1 MNQSISTG
9 RVAGTGL
16 APVPGGRK
24 TRRASP
30 YREDSRSLGS
40 ELLSL
45 REERRLTRE
54 EVAARS
60 DVSVSTL
67 QKIETGP
74 VVEPGY
80 FTVVALC
87 RALDVDLRHLDEA
100 YRTLR
105 DSSDST

>member
-1 MNQSISTG
+1 MRARTQRTLVLWGKRCAHCG
-9 RVAGTGL
+9 RNVASREKRLLL
-16 APVPGGRK
+16 AR
-24 TRRASP
+24 TCR
-30 YREDSRSLGS
+30 
-40 ELLSL
+40 
-45 REERRLTRE
+45 
-54 EVAARS
+54 
-60 DVSVSTL
+60 VSTL

-80 FTVVALC
+80 FTVLALC